1 MQIGTG
7 TDWSKVWYGSGGGYG
22 SHAIKTDGTLWVWGN
37 NFGALGLNESNGSRS
52 SPTQLPGTTW
62 KQTSMMNGANA
73 VLAVK
78 TDGSLWSWGTGNLD
92 YGLLGLNDTV
102 NYSSPMQVG
111 TDTNWSEPLSDTG
124 GSAGAL
130 RTDDTLWVWGDQ
142 AYGALGLNNNIKYS
156 SPVQLPGKWK
166 NTAGGGADGIVGL
179 QYSS

>member
-1 MQIGTG
+1 MAHFAKLDGNNLVTQVIVVSNDDTSDETG
-7 TDWSKVWYGSGGGYG
+7 TEYEAIGVGFCQKLLGG
-22 SHAIKTDGTLWVWGN
+22 T
-37 NFGALGLNESNGSRS
+37 
-52 SPTQLPGTTW
+52 TTW